1 MIYLPSKFLT
11 LVSPKAPSRSK
22 LKTNPQPKMF
32 KTKAPRKSN
41 RNQKNPTK
49 VIAKQ

>member
-11 LVSPKAPSRSK
+11 LVSPKAPNRSK
-22 LKTNPQPKMF
+22 LKTNPQQKLF
-32 KTKAPRKSN
+32 KTKAPRKSSPN
-41 RNQKNPTK
+41 KKNQTK